1 MLWCKTAGDDPDRYE
16 RRPKRTAAGRTN
28 RYEDFVAEVPKRK
41 RGKKSVAEVVES
53 AVPVH
58 AGDVMEGAAAGA
70 NDSAAPMCSPASTV
84 TPNNAENSGCDI
96 QLELVPAV
104 HVMEGAA
111 ASANNDSAAPASA
124 ECWFRSHCTVDQCL

>member
-1 MLWCKTAGDDPDRYE
+1 MIQTGMKDAQIATKTLLQRFRNA
-16 RRPKRTAAGRTN
+16 
-28 RYEDFVAEVPKRK
+28 